1 MNRSLDRRISNMEEP
16 IALPRKNGELVFE
29 TPWEARAFGIAV
41 ALNEG
46 GVYDW
51 RDFSA
56 GLAAAISA
64 DEQEGASSGY
74 YEQWLAALE
83 KLAVA
88 RGLVSQEEVD
98 ARATEYTSGV
108 RDDHHDHHD
117 HHDHDHSFSPWE
129 KIR

>member
-1 MNRSLDRRISNMEEP
+1 MDRSLDRRILNIEEP
-16 IALPRKNGELVFE
+16 IGLPRKNGEQVFE
-29 TPWEARAFGIAV
+29 MPWEARAFGIAV

-46 GVYDW
+46 GEYDW

-64 DEQEGASSGY
+64 AEQEDASSGY
-74 YEQWLAALE
+74 YERWLAALE

-98 ARATEYTSGV
+98 ARDVEYTSGV
-108 RDDHHDHHD
+108 RVD
-117 HHDHDHSFSPWE
+117 HHDHDPSF
-129 KIR
+129 